1 MRIILCLLLLLGV
14 SFQAEAQ
21 DQKHIVLEKEA
32 FKDSILAQDV
42 VILDVRRAEEFEA
55 GHLEKALN
63 YNVLDSINFRIQV
76 ENLDTSKP
84 VYLYCRSGNRSG
96 KAAVIMQKMGFEKLY
111 DLKGGYL
118 GWVKE
123 DSVTP
128 KNE

>member
-63 YNVLDSINFRIQV
+63 YNVLDSVNFRIQV

-96 KAAVIMQKMGFEKLY
+96 KAAVIM
-111 DLKGGYL
+111 
-118 GWVKE
+118 
-123 DSVTP
+123 
-128 KNE
+128 